1 MRAEFSPSEI
11 RGKITAPPSKSAA
24 HRAIICACLSKGESR
39 IDNIEYS
46 DDILATIR
54 CLRSLGAEIETDKDS
69 LTVTNPVSGREYAKL
84 DCGESGST
92 LRFLIPLAVNL
103 CGECEFTGSGRLM
116 ERPLTV
122 YEDIFGTCGVEYS
135 RDGGTLKIRG
145 KIPAGC
151 YTLAGNIS
159 SQFISGLL
167 FALPLTE
174 ADSTLIISPPF
185 ESKPYVDMTLDT
197 LSAFG
202 IKAEFGEENMIFI
215 NKGTYKGGNIKVE
228 GDWSNAAF
236 LEAFNIAGGNVVVD
250 DLDDESHQGDK
261 IYREFFKI
269 MQRPLARIDL
279 TDCPDLGPV
288 CMALAYRN
296 GAEFSGTARLRIKE
310 SDRTA
315 AMAQELAKFGIA
327 TQESEDTF
335 TVFPSEIH
343 APVSPLNSHNDHR
356 IVMALSVLCT
366 VTGGVI
372 DGAEAVSKSFPS
384 FFDNIKSLG
393 AEVKLYETA

>member
-1 MRAEFSPSEI
+1 M
-11 RGKITAPPSKSAA
+11 
-24 HRAIICACLSKGESR
+24 
-39 IDNIEYS
+39 
-46 DDILATIR
+46 
-54 CLRSLGAEIETDKDS
+54 
-69 LTVTNPVSGREYAKL
+69 
-84 DCGESGST
+84 
-92 LRFLIPLAVNL
+92 
-103 CGECEFTGSGRLM
+103 
-116 ERPLTV
+116 
-122 YEDIFGTCGVEYS
+122 
-135 RDGGTLKIRG
+135 
-145 KIPAGC
+145 
-151 YTLAGNIS
+151 
-159 SQFISGLL
+159 
-167 FALPLTE
+167 
-174 ADSTLIISPPF
+174 
-185 ESKPYVDMTLDT
+185 
-197 LSAFG
+197 
-202 IKAEFGEENMIFI
+202 
-215 NKGTYKGGNIKVE
+215 
-228 GDWSNAAF
+228 
-236 LEAFNIAGGNVVVD
+236 VVD

-261 IYREFFKI
+261 IYREFFRI

-296 GAEFSGTARLRIKE
+296 GAEFSGTARLKIKE